1 MVTSWPRN
9 PGNQA
14 TDFSSGRIEIGL
26 QTAPF
31 GETCQS
37 NDTGGRSFT
46 KKLSRSEANF
56 ASVKIA
62 TVVFFLE
69 MSGDRDQVE
78 AALGRAVDGVLIISR
93 GSYYLITRK
102 CR

>member
-31 GETCQS
+31 GKIDTYQPRSRETCQS
-37 NDTGGRSFT
+37 NDTGGRSFS
-46 KKLSRSEANF
+46 KKLSHSEANF

-78 AALGRAVDGVLIISR
+78 ATLGLPRMA
-93 GSYYLITRK
+93 
-102 CR
+102 C